1 MPLHHYYLRAKVSPH
16 CYLIGAFVSL
26 LPRGVILRCLNW
38 VLLASVTVTWEAGIG
53 APVSLVPE
61 GDSCPLTLAP
71 RKDRCLHIIV
81 ICALT
86 P

>member
-1 MPLHHYYLRAKVSPH
+1 MSPH
-16 CYLIGAFVSL
+16 CYLIGAFISL

-38 VLLASVTVTWEAGIG
+38 VLLASVTVSWEAGIG

-61 GDSCPLTLAP
+61 GDSCPLTLAA
-71 RKDRCLHIIV
+71 RKDRCLYIIV